1 MAAPE
6 KPATPEPAPTARG
19 GRWITW
25 ALVAS
30 LALNLFIVAA
40 VAGVALRHHREVRDV
55 GFGPFTEALTR
66 EDRAALRDAFMA
78 AAPGFRDRRRE
89 AAEDIAGLAAA
100 LRADPWDAAAVE
112 ALLARQGARAEER
125 FALGRKIFLD
135 RLGQMTPE
143 ERAALADRIE
153 GMARHMGRGG

>member
-1 MAAPE
+1 MPTPERPAAPE
-6 KPATPEPAPTARG
+6 AAPAARR
-19 GRWITW
+19 GRWTTW

-30 LALNLFIVAA
+30 LALNLFVVAA
-40 VAGVALRHHREVRDV
+40 VAGAALRHHREVRDV

-66 EDRAALRDAFMA
+66 EDRAALREAFMA
-78 AAPGFRDRRRE
+78 AAPGFRDRHRE
-89 AAEDIAGLAAA
+89 AAEDVAGLAAA
-100 LRADPWDAAAVE
+100 LRADPWDATAVE

-135 RLGQMTPE
+135 RLNQMTPA

-153 GMARHMGRGG
+153 RMMRHMGRGG